1 MDDFFLPVLGY
12 AGVAVFAAAGALAA
26 SRKQMDIIGFAFLA
40 SITGVGGGTIRD
52 LLLGKNPVFW
62 VADPS
67 QLGVCLAVA
76 VIVYF
81 TAHLA
86 ESRYRLLLWADAVGL
101 AAYAVLGAA
110 EALDRSAGPLAAVAV
125 GVLTATSG
133 GIIRDV
139 TSGEPSV
146 LMRKELYVTA
156 ALAGAVVY
164 VGLAA
169 LGLPRWPAGL
179 AASAVAFGVR
189 AGALV
194 FAWTL
199 PGYRQ
204 RPGRPPGTA

>member
-110 EALDRSAGPLAAVAV
+110 EALDRSAGIAAACGADPVVFHPGFLLGRSV
-125 GVLTATSG
+125 GHL
-133 GIIRDV
+133 I
-139 TSGEPSV
+139 
-146 LMRKELYVTA
+146 A
-156 ALAGAVVY
+156 ALASRDGAE
-164 VGLAA
+164 
-169 LGLPRWPAGL
+169 
-179 AASAVAFGVR
+179 
-189 AGALV
+189 
-194 FAWTL
+194 
-199 PGYRQ
+199 
-204 RPGRPPGTA
+204 